1 MTARLSCTD
10 LSGGWGSL
18 TAFRGVDLEVEAGSM
33 HAILGANGAGKTTLL
48 LTLAGLLPAH
58 GGAIAVDGV
67 QLRTGRATAISRAG
81 VVLVPDNR
89 ELFTDLT
96 TEENVRVASR
106 RGGREP
112 REMLELFPALEPRW
126 KLRAGA
132 LSGGEQQML
141 AMARALVQRPKV
153 LMVDELSMGLAP
165 RVVEQLFTA
174 IRRVATEEG
183 CAVVFVEQFVH
194 LALEVADHASV
205 LSRGRV
211 VLSGTAADISAGSE
225 ELERAY
231 LGDLE
236 EV

>member
-1 MTARLSCTD
+1 MSARLSCVG
-10 LSGGWGSL
+10 LSGGWGDL
-18 TAFRGVDLEVEAGSM
+18 TAFREVDLEIEAGSM

-58 GGAIAVDGV
+58 AGEIAVDGAR
-67 QLRTGRATAISRAG
+67 LKTGRGTAISRAG

-96 TEENVRVASR
+96 TEENVRVAAR
-106 RGGREP
+106 RGGRDP
-112 REMLELFPALEPRW
+112 RLMVDLFPALEPRW

-174 IRRVATEEG
+174 IRRVASEDG
-183 CAVVFVEQFVH
+183 CAVLFVEQFVH
-194 LALEVADHASV
+194 LALEVADYASV

-211 VLSGTAADISAGSE
+211 VLSGAAADIAAGSE